1 MIRFFEE
8 MGVSAYPLLLLTLCM
23 FGQVIWALRGL
34 PRPGDPAPGCGFR
47 IHAVL
52 AWGGLTALMGLLGSL
67 VGVGV
72 MAQAVALAGD
82 ASRPLIWGGL
92 RLALSTTV
100 FGFLVLFLAGL
111 AWMGL
116 LVLEGR
122 RSEATAGRG
131 NHGYA

>member
-23 FGQVIWALRGL
+23 FGQVVWALRGL
-34 PRPGDPAPGCGFR
+34 RTPGDAASGGFR

-67 VGVGV
+67 VGAGV
-72 MAQAVALAGD
+72 MAQAVELAGD